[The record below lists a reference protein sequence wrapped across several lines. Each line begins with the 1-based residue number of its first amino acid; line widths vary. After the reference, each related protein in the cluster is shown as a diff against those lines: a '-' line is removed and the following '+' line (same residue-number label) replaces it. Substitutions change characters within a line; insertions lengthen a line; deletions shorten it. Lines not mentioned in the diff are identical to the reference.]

1 FADIMKIPL
10 HRTHDHLS
18 FGGHLTFLAFE
29 AVRGKALSVEQ
40 RIRLTQVGLVLVVGL
55 MVWVI
60 TNDVLRL
67 L

>member
-1 FADIMKIPL
+1 VLD
-10 HRTHDHLS
+10 
-18 FGGHLTFLAFE
+18 GGHLTFLAFE
-29 AVRGKALSVEQ
+29 AVRGRALSASQ
-40 RIRLTQVGLVLVVGL
+40 RIRLTQVGMVLIVGL